1 MQIVVYA
8 LLNKMEKQMRHYWY
22 DADADIMYI
31 ACLQN
36 NELIIM
42 LLCTIL
48 CWETIK
54 YLLFKL
60 K

>member
-1 MQIVVYA
+1 
-8 LLNKMEKQMRHYWY
+8 MRHYWY

>member
-1 MQIVVYA
+1 MQ
-8 LLNKMEKQMRHYWY
+8 HYWY

-31 ACLQN
+31 ACLQSG
-36 NELIIM
+36 ELMLMLFLTIM
-42 LLCTIL
+42 

-54 YLLFKL
+54 YILFKL